1 MQKLMRITAAVFVAV
16 MMMLTGMTAARAGD
30 INGSESSIIAYAS
43 GTFTIDGVRYR
54 VTSSAIG
61 RLRAY
66 LAQDNIDLSPSQAS
80 RAKSLISSNIRNG
93 IDDGYLMAIDPVA
106 TPEPAPSASPSA
118 SPSANAAAAT
128 KTAEAS
134 PSPQA
139 TVIIKKEKAVIEIKN
154 ADGEQVMK
162 ASTVIKNTGLSAGGI
177 LIPVFALAA
186 LFMTAAILAYSV
198 KK

>member
-93 IDDGYLMAIDPVA
+93 IDDGYLVAIDPVA
-106 TPEPAPSASPSA
+106 TPEPAPSA